1 MKGYRGY
8 FKLPKISASSSK
20 ISFMIDGET
29 TSISDIS
36 ANDRSALG
44 GVYNING
51 LLIGKDVDVK
61 KLPKG
66 VYIVDGKKVTV
77 K

>member
-8 FKLPKISASSSK
+8 FQLPKISASSSK
-20 ISFMIDGET
+20 IGFMIDGET
-29 TSISDIS
+29 TSISDIT
-36 ANDRSALG
+36 ADDVSALG

-51 LLIGKDVDVK
+51 MLIGKNVDVK
-61 KLPKG
+61 KLPEG